1 MFPHYIR
8 NAGEIRMGGV
18 AAARGDG
25 EKEDS
30 SLYGM
35 VLRGLM
41 EVFKIMTGKDL
52 KVGVMVIDQNTK
64 LPKAVRLMLPMFP
77 GLTDTIVALDWPHCS
92 RTLQEKQRHRFKN
105 YAVFHGI
112 ANGHLHLLHMCKSN
126 ALCHGNIVATSRQV
140 LVRDHVLS
148 VCARTLGFRTMAHRS
163 TGVHLA
169 RMTWRTG

>member
-52 KVGVMVIDQNTK
+52 KVGVMVIDQNTTMRRPADRCVGMK
-64 LPKAVRLMLPMFP
+64 PKAGVNKTPP
-77 GLTDTIVALDWPHCS
+77 SI
-92 RTLQEKQRHRFKN
+92 
-105 YAVFHGI
+105 
-112 ANGHLHLLHMCKSN
+112 
-126 ALCHGNIVATSRQV
+126 
-140 LVRDHVLS
+140 
-148 VCARTLGFRTMAHRS
+148 TM
-163 TGVHLA
+163 
-169 RMTWRTG
+169 